1 MIDRDPASSRT
12 LEGWHNPRMKLGVT
26 PWNFTD
32 RSARGLTE
40 QARMA
45 ESLGYDSFWL
55 PENHFNSGAIP
66 DPLMLLAAVAAGTDT
81 IRLAT
86 TSYLLPLRNPLQAA
100 EQVAVL
106 DQLSHGRVILGIGR
120 GYAPMM
126 LKAFNVVPSEK
137 RKLFE
142 WSLARM
148 REAWS
153 GEPLQLDDEGTS
165 VVLDPLPVQRP
176 HPPLWVAAF
185 GPKALAQAGR
195 LGLPYLASPI
205 ETLDTL
211 EANYQRHEQ
220 AASAVGHPRAG
231 TVPIM
236 RTIFMSSDRRQVGE
250 VRERI
255 SAEAKKSGRLSEN
268 AAVDDWSIIGDEHF
282 VRDRVT
288 EYRERLGV
296 SHLIVTRLR
305 IGEVDDAAVQASMAG
320 VAEVIGNLS

>member
-1 MIDRDPASSRT
+1 
-12 LEGWHNPRMKLGVT
+12 MKLGVT

-32 RSARGLTE
+32 RSARGLTL
-40 QARMA
+40 QARTA

-66 DPLMLLAAVAAGTDT
+66 DPLMLLAAVAAGTES

-120 GYAPMM
+120 GYAPIM

-137 RKLFE
+137 RKMFE
-142 WSLARM
+142 RSLERM

-153 GEPLQLDDEGTS
+153 GRPVQLDDEGTS

-195 LGLPYLASPI
+195 LGLPYLASPV

-211 EANYQRHEQ
+211 AANYQRHGD
-220 AASAVGHPRAG
+220 AAAAVGHPVAD

-236 RTIFMSSDRRQVGE
+236 RTIFMSSNRRQVGE

-255 SAEAKKSGRLSEN
+255 GVEALKSGRLAQD
-268 AAVDDWSIIGDEHF
+268 AAVDDWSIVGDEQF
-282 VRDRVT
+282 VRDRIT

-296 SHLIVTRLR
+296 NHLIVTRLR
-305 IGEVDDAAVQASMAG
+305 IGGIDDAAVEAS
-320 VAEVIGNLS
+320 VARVPEVVDGLG